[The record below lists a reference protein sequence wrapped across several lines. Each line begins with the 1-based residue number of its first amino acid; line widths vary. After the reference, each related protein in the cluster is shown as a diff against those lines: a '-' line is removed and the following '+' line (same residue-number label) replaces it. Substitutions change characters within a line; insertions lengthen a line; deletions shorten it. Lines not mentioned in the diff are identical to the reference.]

1 MPKGEELAALGASR
15 ATLAIHLSVRNIH
28 RVVAELTPHYGADCP
43 VVVVFRVGWPDAAV
57 IRGTLG
63 TIRDRVKASKIT
75 RTALIFVGRVF
86 ENDSF
91 SESRLYHPDHRH
103 ILRPGK
109 KSAGRKAK
117 SGSAAAPKALPL
129 PE

>member
-1 MPKGEELAALGASR
+1 M
-15 ATLAIHLSVRNIH
+15 
-28 RVVAELTPHYGADCP
+28 
-43 VVVVFRVGWPDAAV
+43 FRVGWPDAAV

-91 SESRLYHPDHRH
+91 SESRLYHPGHQH
-103 ILRPGK
+103 ILRPGQK
-109 KSAGRKAK
+109 
-117 SGSAAAPKALPL
+117 AAAKKARTRAAAAGKESPV